1 MSCSGAAYNRGMV
14 ARKGWSSFSA
24 AAGAVVAFAVF
35 TAFMFVPLWFVLGFV
50 AVSVSG
56 TVQKWQI
63 WVAAPVALGF
73 GGWVASL
80 AYGYFRGGEEERP

>member
-1 MSCSGAAYNRGMV
+1 MAASKGM
-14 ARKGWSSFSA
+14 SSFSA
-24 AAGAVVAFAVF
+24 GVVAVVVFVVFA
-35 TAFMFVPLWFVLGFV
+35 TFMFVPLWFVLGFV

-63 WVAAPVALGF
+63 WAATPVAVAF

-80 AYGYFRGGEEERP
+80 AYGYFRGGEEERS